1 MKKLEDRTH
10 VWYNVNIKF
19 EGGDEFM
26 KELLIKAKQGD
37 KVSMEKLLNK
47 FEPLIK
53 KSSKQYYIN
62 GYEQGDIKQLAYMA
76 TLKAIKR
83 FDLEKSNSFPLYV
96 KRTVQNSI
104 YKEIKKSKEII
115 SYNKGNRETK
125 ENSEIKNI
133 EDKNVELEEE
143 IIKKERREK
152 LINLIN
158 KMANEEK
165 EFIRE
170 IFIEEK
176 SLKEYAK
183 EKGLKYHQVVY
194 FKKKVLQKIEI
205 KVGEGV
211 AKS

>member
-1 MKKLEDRTH
+1 MEYRTY
-10 VWYNVNIKF
+10 VCYNKNIKA

-37 KVSMEKLLNK
+37 KAAMEKLLNK

-53 KSSKQYYIN
+53 KSSKQYYIS
-62 GYEQGDIKQLAYMA
+62 GYEQTDIKQLAYMA
-76 TLKAIKR
+76 TLRAIRR
-83 FDLEKSNSFPLYV
+83 FDMERSNSFPLYV